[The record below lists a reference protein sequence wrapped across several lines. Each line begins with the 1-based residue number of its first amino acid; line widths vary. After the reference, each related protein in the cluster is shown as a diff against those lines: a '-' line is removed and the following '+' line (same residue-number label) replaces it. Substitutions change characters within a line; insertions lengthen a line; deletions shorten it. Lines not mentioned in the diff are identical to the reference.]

1 MIKVKIKFAG
11 KKITLR
17 GTDTLAPGFDARR
30 HAQLGQIGL
39 RSLRKRVSKGVG
51 ADDTPMPPLK
61 ENYRKWKRGKKIR
74 DLWLTGKMLL
84 NLSVRWA
91 SDRQVNIALTT
102 KKDRTKALMNQR
114 RARWLAWSPNDQRVI
129 VKAAKE
135 MFHQDVTAVKR
146 VFLDGGTKRR
156 TFSRNTAQFSR
167 RAA

>member
-17 GTDTLAPGFDARR
+17 GTDTIAPGFRAREM
-30 HAQLGQIGL
+30 AQLGQIGL
-39 RSLRKRVSKGVG
+39 RSIRKRVSKGVG
-51 ADDTPMPPLK
+51 ADDTPMPPLTPGYK
-61 ENYRKWKRGKKIR
+61 KWKRGAKIR
-74 DLWLTGKMLL
+74 NLWLTGKMLL

-91 SDRQVNIALTT
+91 SDNQVNVALTT

-135 MFHQDVTAVKR
+135 MFHQDVIAVKR
-146 VFLDGGTKRR
+146 LFLDGGRKRR
-156 TFSRNTAQFSR
+156 TFRRNTAQFSR